1 MDMECL
7 REESGRLVVNL
18 IVVQDE
24 LGDEWAFKGLQA
36 LSEFCKSLFSK
47 EGKLHRH
54 TLGITKY
61 VRVFAHNGSRFDYYP
76 IITELGKYKGKDP
89 EVVFDGGAI

>member
-36 LSEFCKSLFSK
+36 GLQAWT
-47 EGKLHRH
+47 H
-54 TLGITKY
+54 Y
-61 VRVFAHNGSRFDYYP
+61 VS
-76 IITELGKYKGKDP
+76 
-89 EVVFDGGAI
+89 